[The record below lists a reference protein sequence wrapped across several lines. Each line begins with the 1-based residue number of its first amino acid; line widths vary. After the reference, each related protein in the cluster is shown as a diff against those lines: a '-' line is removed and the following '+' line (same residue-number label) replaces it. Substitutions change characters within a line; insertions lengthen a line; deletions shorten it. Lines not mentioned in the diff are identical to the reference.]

1 MTKEELLKVLDM
13 SEDEQWGWL
22 IYNRAKYGYVLFQDC
37 LSGNSKRM
45 AIADLA
51 FRLRDE
57 AIMLKEFPFLMA
69 RVYNHAHGYK
79 PNKGEIHAPI
89 MMMWIWFAGYA
100 KPIHWVIAS
109 LIAKETK

>member
-13 SEDEQWGWL
+13 KEDEQWCWAVKKFNL
-22 IYNRAKYGYVLFQDC
+22 VYPRDTLPC
-37 LSGNSKRM
+37 
-45 AIADLA
+45 LA